1 MSFVGKILVVVQLVL
16 SICFMAFAGAVYSA
30 QMNWREDARKQK
42 AALQKKD
49 GEFRDVTNQM
59 ETLKT
64 DLTAKITA
72 ADQKAQQVE
81 AVLKGREQD
90 VARLTKELADAQ
102 VARKTAS
109 EQSLIS
115 GRESSSR
122 KVEADNQRGINHNLT
137 EQLES
142 EFAERVKLE
151 DQLRSKE
158 VALESATKKNK
169 DLLSRL
175 ALMQQA
181 LQAAGITADVTQLA
195 QKDNPPPP
203 VDALVMEM
211 LPAKKQGGTELIEI
225 SLGSDDGL
233 KRGHEMTVYRSGL
246 QGNQRP
252 RFLARIRLVSVT
264 PDRAVGQVIESSRN
278 GVIQKGD
285 NVTTKL

>member
-16 SICFMAFAGAVYSA
+16 SVFFMAFAGAVYSA
-30 QMNWREDARKQK
+30 HMNWRKAFTDQK
-42 AALQKKD
+42 AAFQKKD
-49 GEFRDVTNQM
+49 GELRDAVSQM
-59 ETLKT
+59 EKT
-64 DLTAKITA
+64 KTELTARITA
-72 ADQKAQQVE
+72 AEQKASEVE
-81 AVLKGREQD
+81 VVLKGREQD

-109 EQSLIS
+109 EQSLIA
-115 GRESSSR
+115 GRESATR
-122 KVEADNQRGINHNLT
+122 KTEADNQRGLNHGLT
-137 EQLES
+137 GQLET
-142 EFAERVKLE
+142 EFAERTKLE
-151 DQLRSKE
+151 DQLRSRE
-158 VALESATKKNK
+158 VSLESATKKNK
-169 DLLSRL
+169 ELLSRL

-195 QKDNPPPP
+195 TKDNPPPP
-203 VDALVMEM
+203 LDGVVMET

-252 RFLARIRLVSVT
+252 RFLGRIRLVSIT
-264 PDRAVGQVIESSRN
+264 PDKAVGQVIESSRN